1 MNFQALHFS
10 SEDEGDESSLSSY
23 DSSEE
28 EETSSLSSY
37 DSSKED
43 FMLKGGMDYDNTT
56 KLLISNDKK
65 YGLTTN
71 PQDILTEIDVDNIVL
86 FNSFEYQFAKS
97 YAKTELKD
105 IYDKVKD
112 TFEIID
118 GSRKQGM
125 GYKHTLFRNEIKG
138 NNTFH
143 TDYKDHKINIII
155 KNDNCNLNDIIYKLA
170 ENNIH
175 ICKYHNEN
183 EYNISYY
190 FIYYDGNTS
199 SNFLIYFFLRQTYY
213 LYNFLNENDNNR
225 IPSLVNQH
233 KIDMRDMLKEKTDE
247 TVERIEYKNIP
258 EKINKHSKFM
268 LPLHFI
274 CVNAEITTFNS
285 PIDKGDTWEDVV
297 TNYMDS
303 FIDSL
308 NLREFFKDH
317 LKKCKNGEM
326 YVQSSYDDS
335 RFYKIKTTIE
345 RLIEKYNILNEY
357 IIKTTTLPSHN
368 NDQDSNLK
376 TIEKKIINS
385 SIIDKKSNKSNDY
398 EKYIDKKDEKY
409 YTIIKILNTR
419 KENCTT

>member
-1 MNFQALHFS
+1 
-10 SEDEGDESSLSSY
+10 
-23 DSSEE
+23 
-28 EETSSLSSY
+28 
-37 DSSKED
+37 
-43 FMLKGGMDYDNTT
+43 
-56 KLLISNDKK
+56 
-65 YGLTTN
+65 
-71 PQDILTEIDVDNIVL
+71 
-86 FNSFEYQFAKS
+86 
-97 YAKTELKD
+97 
-105 IYDKVKD
+105 
-112 TFEIID
+112 
-118 GSRKQGM
+118 
-125 GYKHTLFRNEIKG
+125 
-138 NNTFH
+138 
-143 TDYKDHKINIII
+143 
-155 KNDNCNLNDIIYKLA
+155 
-170 ENNIH
+170 
-175 ICKYHNEN
+175 
-183 EYNISYY
+183 
-190 FIYYDGNTS
+190 
-199 SNFLIYFFLRQTYY
+199 
-213 LYNFLNENDNNR
+213 
-225 IPSLVNQH
+225 
-233 KIDMRDMLKEKTDE
+233 
-247 TVERIEYKNIP
+247 
-258 EKINKHSKFM
+258 
-268 LPLHFI
+268 
-274 CVNAEITTFNS
+274 FNS

-385 SIIDKKSNKSNDY
+385 SIIDKKSNKNNDY